1 MLDQFPPASSG
12 QKPSLG
18 YISIQGWV
26 CSRNWMN
33 YALNELARDF
43 WNNYHVNIFFKLI
56 YEYMLEGSVKT
67 HGSLEA

>member
-1 MLDQFPPASSG
+1 
-12 QKPSLG
+12 
-18 YISIQGWV
+18 
-26 CSRNWMN
+26 MN